1 MPTYEYAC
9 TACGHRLEAVQKF
22 TDDPLTECP
31 ECGAALRK
39 VYGAVGIVLKGS
51 GFYKTDSRAA
61 SGGNGSAKKSA
72 DAQSGDSSGGDSS
85 SKKESSASD
94 EGRLGQGQLRQERLG
109 HERLG
114 HEQLRQG
121 RRACL
126 EHGRLRA
133 QSPLS
138 AMSAIARV

>member
-1 MPTYEYAC
+1 LPTYEYAC

-61 SGGNGSAKKSA
+61 AGGNGSGKKNA
-72 DAQSGDSSGGDSS
+72 DAQSGDGSAGDSS
-85 SKKESSASD
+85 SQKESSASD
-94 EGRLGQGQLRQERLG
+94 KGGSDKAGSDKG
-109 HERLG
+109 G
-114 HEQLRQG
+114 SDKG
-121 RRACL
+121 GSGPSSSGKNTAPASSTA
-126 EHGRLRA
+126 G
-133 QSPLS
+133 
-138 AMSAIARV
+138 